1 MAPLVMHLGRVDYLE
16 TFAAMRAH
24 NRAST
29 AATPDEIW
37 ILEHPPVFTQ
47 GLAGK
52 PEHVLDAGDVPVVK
66 IDRGG
71 QVTYH
76 GPGQLVVYLLLNM
89 RGRSYGVKAL
99 VNRIEQSVI
108 DLLAEYGV
116 EGVRQAG
123 MPGVYVMSHLDT
135 TAPSPSIPPPRGGR
149 EAILLGAS
157 IPPQQAGKAA
167 ILLEAPL
174 PPPRVGKDEIPLK
187 ASLRSRQRGWGE
199 GQQIDEVADVDRP
212 AGANFIPPPQAGRE
226 TILLKASLPSRGRG
240 WREGPAK
247 IAAIGLRV
255 ANHATYHGLSL
266 NVNMDLEPFTR
277 INPCGYQGLAITQ
290 LADMGVRDNM
300 AVVGGKLV
308 EKLKVNLYG

>member
-1 MAPLVMHLGRVDYLE
+1 VRIAPELKMAPLIKHLGRVDYLK
-16 TFAAMRAH
+16 TLAAMRAH

-29 AATPDEIW
+29 ADTPDEIW
-37 ILEHPPVFTQ
+37 ILEHAPVFTQ

-52 PEHVLDAGDVPVVK
+52 PEHVLDAGDIPVVQ

-135 TAPSPSIPPPRGGR
+135 TAPSPSIPPPRMGR
-149 EAILLGAS
+149 EAILL
-157 IPPQQAGKAA
+157 
-167 ILLEAPL
+167 E
-174 PPPRVGKDEIPLK
+174 
-187 ASLRSRQRGWGE
+187 ASLASRE
-199 GQQIDEVADVDRP
+199 
-212 AGANFIPPPQAGRE
+212 
-226 TILLKASLPSRGRG
+226 RG

-277 INPCGYQGLAITQ
+277 INPCGYQGLAVTQ
-290 LADMGVRDNM
+290 LADMGVRDNI
-300 AVVGGKLV
+300 ALVGDKLV